1 MKDYKERTC
10 KICGNTFLPNHS
22 SQLCCGQECM
32 RENVRQ
38 HSREKRKRASCLR
51 KAAKNMQKQKTDWA
65 EITRKC
71 EEAGLSYGQ
80 AVARGI
86 I

>member
-1 MKDYKERTC
+1 MSKYKERTC
-10 KICGNTFLPNHS
+10 KICGNTFTPHHS
-22 SQLCCGQECM
+22 SQLCCDIECM

-38 HSREKRKRASCLR
+38 HSREKRKRESSLR
-51 KAAKNMQKQKTDWA
+51 KIAKGMQKQKTDWA

-71 EEAGLSYGQ
+71 EAAGLSYGQ